1 MIVLNWFASLF
12 FFLFVQYYFHG
23 YYSFVNLF
31 LLPCSCFAGDLVR
44 YKTGKKQSTSR
55 EGDKT
60 GFAGSKVKID

>member
-12 FFLFVQYYFHG
+12 FFLFVQYYFHA

-31 LLPCSCFAGDLVR
+31 LLPCSCSTGDLVR